1 MSVSNSNTTNFLVIP
16 FEMYGRWTEPRVSFI
31 SSCLLL
37 RNELSKSDF
46 WLIELSND
54 ILPAPWPLSVK
65 GTICIFGC
73 FTWAEGIFRSY
84 WFNDFTKI
92 ICYILH
98 VTWKIGCLRR
108 WTKVIVQLNK
118 KKTTFR
124 CSIQAPKPHLFFFKY
139 ACTGFN
145 LPYLETPK
153 PVPSFHLCFF
163 RSLKPMLEESMEA
176 VVVAESSP
184 MCSLIFLNRY
194 AHTLAVKIPT
204 TVMLSLCD

>member
-1 MSVSNSNTTNFLVIP
+1 MGKT
-16 FEMYGRWTEPRVSFI
+16 
-31 SSCLLL
+31 
-37 RNELSKSDF
+37 
-46 WLIELSND
+46 
-54 ILPAPWPLSVK
+54 
-65 GTICIFGC
+65 C
-73 FTWAEGIFRSY
+73 FYT
-84 WFNDFTKI
+84 
-92 ICYILH
+92 LM
-98 VTWKIGCLRR
+98 
-108 WTKVIVQLNK
+108 
-118 KKTTFR
+118 

-204 TVMLSLCD
+204 TVMLSLMTLHLVDNMRNTGNLRQVPQFLCREIAYANDSSLAKIISASIAFHVLGISDWVRFSDLKPTEPFFIQTDQWIRYKSTQHILRSSLIRGRWNLRASLLQN